1 MSILPGAILILVN
14 TYYLAFV
21 IGMLLSDLYNG
32 KNGDR
37 YRVKNPVILGEL
49 CVVGLLF
56 GTYYVGG
63 WWGTTA
69 YDTLSGVLHFS
80 IVDPS
85 MFFRTVGAGILL
97 LVLLNSGTL
106 KNLLNS
112 RVSVFL
118 GRILYTMYL
127 LHILVVYPLSS
138 LLFTALAGML
148 DYHAAVLITLAVS
161 LPVVLSVAYLATL
174 YVDEPGIRLSKRI
187 YERYFMGEPGAME
200 WDLP

>member
-1 MSILPGAILILVN
+1 MSILPGTILILVN

-37 YRVKNPVILGEL
+37 YMAKNPVILGEL

-63 WWGTTA
+63 WRGTTA
-69 YDTLSGVLHFS
+69 YDTLSGILHFS

-138 LLFTALAGML
+138 LLFTALPGML

-174 YVDEPGIRLSKRI
+174 
-187 YERYFMGEPGAME
+187 
-200 WDLP
+200 